1 VDKNKKIQDLHQC
14 YTSEKSAA
22 YPWLANFY
30 FYHEQTQSNISDK
43 CKKKSQMSVDKTF
56 HMMKSGTKP
65 VLIKFPL
72 ATEKPKISFVRDT
85 SIVSSSIM
93 SFYA

>member
-1 VDKNKKIQDLHQC
+1 M
-14 YTSEKSAA
+14 SE
-22 YPWLANFY
+22 
-30 FYHEQTQSNISDK
+30 
-43 CKKKSQMSVDKTF
+43 DKTF

-72 ATEKPKISFVRDT
+72 ATEKPKISPVSDKT
-85 SIVSSSIM
+85 IVSSTII

>member
-1 VDKNKKIQDLHQC
+1 
-14 YTSEKSAA
+14 
-22 YPWLANFY
+22 
-30 FYHEQTQSNISDK
+30 
-43 CKKKSQMSVDKTF
+43 MSVDKTF

-65 VLIKFPL
+65 MLIKFPL

-93 SFYA
+93 SFYAGQLWDEVRVNSQL